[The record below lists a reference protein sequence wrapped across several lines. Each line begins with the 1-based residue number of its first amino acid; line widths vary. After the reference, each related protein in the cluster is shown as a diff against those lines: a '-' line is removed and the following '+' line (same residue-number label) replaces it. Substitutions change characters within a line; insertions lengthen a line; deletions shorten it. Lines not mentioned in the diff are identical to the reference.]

1 MAQFDALTTE
11 LGVLA
16 QALADEPRVPPP
28 ATNVEVPPLQLPP
41 APNGAVVWPA
51 RWMDGGKVHGS
62 HTGLTRE
69 ELEASEERT
78 LRILA
83 ASKKQPA
90 LTGPLTDE
98 MLAAATP
105 PPFKP
110 RAGRVSVFSAS
121 AARKEQRPDA
131 GGADVGGRPTLV
143 FPPRHPSQP
152 RRSTL
157 DDSDLQPGPTSSR
170 PSGVAAQVRTYQEP
184 RSELPQPQQSSFSS
198 TIDRA
203 PIHSSS
209 AGSVRIFQEQRYHD
223 QVQRREEE
231 QPPPTQQQQ
240 QQQQFQSSFY
250 PQQSSYQQ
258 QQPSY
263 QQQQP
268 SYQQQSSSYQQQ
280 SSSYQQQYSSYQQQS
295 SSERLSYQQQSSSER
310 PSYQQE
316 EQRLWQ
322 QERETERQQEE
333 RARPASS
340 YRSDYRREDEDHGG
354 YRQQRPFDHLRGGY
368 RDHEDRGYPDDEE
381 RWRRAAKER
390 ERYFDDTRHHASSSE
405 SERYESERF
414 SDDPSPAYGAG
425 SPYGHRP
432 PGQDLDRYGYSRAT
446 SEGQRKRELPP
457 WQQRESAPAR
467 QPSPPPQ
474 RAPPPTSSQKI
485 AEGEAVELT
494 GIMSKPHLNG
504 EIAIVLWRQGDRWKV
519 ELNDGSQLALKET
532 NLALL
537 SSDPS
542 DEPFEPPPAQ
552 PQQMQ
557 QQPRQ
562 QQARRDPWASDEDD
576 DGAGVMASSRQ
587 PLRTQSP
594 PPALPPKKAPMS
606 LEIPAFNPK
615 KEPMPPKPPEPL
627 KAKPPPPPPP
637 PKPPEPKKEEISYD
651 IDNQDDDDDFDPTEF
666 MDFDM

>member
-1 MAQFDALTTE
+1 MPA
-11 LGVLA
+11 
-16 QALADEPRVPPP
+16 VPMW
-28 ATNVEVPPLQLPP
+28 
-41 APNGAVVWPA
+41 AVVQHSSSRRATLVSRAVP
-51 RWMDGGKVHGS
+51 HS
-62 HTGLTRE
+62 TTRIFSR
-69 ELEASEERT
+69 AP
-78 LRILA
+78 LA
-83 ASKKQPA
+83 AGRRGGG
-90 LTGPLTDE
+90 TGADVSGASLRA
-98 MLAAATP
+98 AAATAVVILVDDRSGTYSLFFGWKRP
-105 PPFKP
+105 HLSGATLP
-110 RAGRVSVFSAS
+110 RSGAAARGGAAASDTAAAAAAAAIPVVVLS
-121 AARKEQRPDA
+121 AAIVVSA
-131 GGADVGGRPTLV
+131 TVVVVSATAAVVSAVVVVSATAAV
-143 FPPRHPSQP
+143 VSATAAVV
-152 RRSTL
+152 ST
-157 DDSDLQPGPTSSR
+157 
-170 PSGVAAQVRTYQEP
+170 
-184 RSELPQPQQSSFSS
+184 
-198 TIDRA
+198 
-203 PIHSSS
+203 
-209 AGSVRIFQEQRYHD
+209 
-223 QVQRREEE
+223 
-231 QPPPTQQQQ
+231 
-240 QQQQFQSSFY
+240 
-250 PQQSSYQQ
+250 
-258 QQPSY
+258 
-263 QQQQP
+263 
-268 SYQQQSSSYQQQ
+268 
-280 SSSYQQQYSSYQQQS
+280 QS
-295 SSERLSYQQQSSSER
+295 SSERPSYQQQSSSER

-381 RWRRAAKER
+381 RRRRADKER

-467 QPSPPPQ
+467 QASPPPQ
-474 RAPPPTSSQKI
+474 RAPPPTSSQRI

-504 EIAIVLWRQGDRWKV
+504 AIAIVLGRQGDRWKV